1 MKKGKSNN
9 KKAQMAMAYNPF
21 FPGRIQLQAYPR
33 SRDDQQKGPRS
44 ISGPFPSS
52 ANSTALECG
61 LVTEKI
67 VHGRIETGR
76 GERLRQRS
84 TTIEEVAEDPQR
96 IRDINVSIIIGIS

>member
-1 MKKGKSNN
+1 MDEKSNN
-9 KKAQMAMAYNPF
+9 KKAQMSHAYKFLFARNGF
-21 FPGRIQLQAYPR
+21 DFRFTLR
-33 SRDDQQKGPRS
+33 SRGKQKGLRL
-44 ISGPFPSS
+44 ITEAFPSS

-67 VHGRIETGR
+67 IHGRIETGG

-84 TTIEEVAEDPQR
+84 ATIEEVAENPQR